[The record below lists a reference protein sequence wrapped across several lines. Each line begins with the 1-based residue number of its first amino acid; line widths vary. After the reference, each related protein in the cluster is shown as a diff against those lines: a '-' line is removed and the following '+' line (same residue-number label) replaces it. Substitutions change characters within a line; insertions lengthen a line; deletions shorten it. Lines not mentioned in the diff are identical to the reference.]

1 MWIMEGATEFARDVA
16 ARMPLAEAVLAVWRS
31 VFDAET
37 LNGLWERYRGRGY
50 QKIIDFALMTKLV
63 SDALLRHGGSGRR
76 SFEKSIEAGVLACS
90 PQAAFGKLGR
100 LPLSV
105 SDALLR
111 DGSSLVRELF
121 PPGAERPLPASLSR
135 FDVVILDGKA
145 LKNVEKRLQGL
156 RQVGGGLLGGKV
168 LVAIEWRTGL
178 ARAMQ
183 SHPDGDASEKPLVK
197 DLIPRMDSLTT
208 RPRLFVGDRAYCDL
222 TQPRHFT
229 AREGDHFL
237 VRYQSGTK
245 FHPDA
250 SRSPVAGVDGEGRAF
265 VESFGWLGP
274 EHHPNRLYVRRIH
287 LARPGEKEDL
297 ILVTDLLDASADP
310 AVDLLWLYRERWG
323 IERMFQ
329 KVTEV
334 FGLQAFIGGTPQA
347 CVFQFAFCLLLY
359 NIIQL
364 ITSDVAVA
372 RKCEAEAL
380 SKEKLFDDVREQL
393 TAWNVL
399 FSHEETLAFFPDA
412 PPTPVLRER
421 LENLLRDVWSA
432 TWWKSPPQPN
442 RKTPN
447 RTGKR
452 GHASVHRVLQAH
464 AEKKKAKKAAKSQ
477 AAKSIRSQTETARPK
492 PKSRPRD
499 QPQ

>member
-1 MWIMEGATEFARDVA
+1 MLIMDGATKFVRDAA
-16 ARMPLAEAVLAVWRS
+16 ARMPLAEAVLSVWRS
-31 VFDAET
+31 VFDPET

-50 QKIIDFALMTKLV
+50 QKVIDFALMTKLV
-63 SDALLRHGGSGRR
+63 SDALLLHGGSGRR

-111 DGSSLVRELF
+111 DGSSLLRELY
-121 PPGAERPLPASLSR
+121 PAGAERPLPASLSG
-135 FDVVILDGKA
+135 FDVLILDGKA

-183 SHPDGDASEKPLVK
+183 SHPDGDASERPLVK
-197 DLIPRMDSLTT
+197 DLVPQTDALVTG
-208 RPRLFVGDRAYCDL
+208 PRLFVGDRAYCDL

-245 FHPDA
+245 FHPDN
-250 SRSPVAGVDGEGRAF
+250 SRAPVTRTDGEGRTY

-274 EHHPNRLYVRRIH
+274 EGNPNRLKVRRIH
-287 LARPGEKEDL
+287 LQRPGEKEDL
-297 ILVTDLLDASADP
+297 ILVTDLLDALAYP
-310 AVDLLWLYRERWG
+310 AIDLLWLYRERWG

-334 FGLQAFIGGTPQA
+334 FGLKEFIGGTPQA

-364 ITSDVAVA
+364 VTGYVAEAQKCDV
-372 RKCEAEAL
+372 EAL
-380 SKEKLFDDVREQL
+380 SKEKLFDDVRDQL
-393 TAWNVL
+393 TAWDVV

-412 PPTPVLRER
+412 LLIPDLRNHLR
-421 LENLLRDVWSA
+421 NLLSGVWSA
-432 TWWKSPPQPN
+432 TWWKSKPQPN
-442 RKTPN
+442 RKTPH

-452 GHASVHRVLQAH
+452 GHASVHRVMQAH
-464 AEKKKAKKAAKSQ
+464 AEKKKAEKKATESRNAKPS
-477 AAKSIRSQTETARPK
+477 RPK
-492 PKSRPRD
+492 TKPPRSKRT
-499 QPQ
+499 